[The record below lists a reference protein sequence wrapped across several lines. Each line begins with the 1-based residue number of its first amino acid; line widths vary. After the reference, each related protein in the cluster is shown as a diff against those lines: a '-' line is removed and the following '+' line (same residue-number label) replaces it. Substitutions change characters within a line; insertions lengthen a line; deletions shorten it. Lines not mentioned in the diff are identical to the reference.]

1 MHVPASID
9 ELSDVMTALA
19 RDRRTLAITGGDAP
33 LDAPYAKPVDELVS
47 MSRLNG
53 IVDHAPSD
61 QVVEVLAGTTIA
73 ELQAALREHNQR
85 LALDPPMPE
94 RTTVGGAIAANAYG
108 ALRTHFGTA
117 KDLVIGMTVVR
128 ADGVIA
134 RGGGKVVKNVAG
146 FDVPK
151 LMIGT
156 HGTLAAIASITFRLH
171 PLPPAQRSVVFE
183 GCSAAE
189 VRAVTK
195 RLIELQLEPA
205 ASYATYDGLF
215 YEHCIRFEGFADGVA
230 AQVERLGGTAPAEA
244 DLIQE
249 NARTDGAL
257 RLTISALPSHF
268 EAIHQRVI
276 VPLFAVLTKAPQ
288 VLVYPSVGTFFVSGD
303 VEDRPGVIYAL
314 MSARTFVE
322 ALGGTLVITAA
333 PETLCD
339 SVDPWGAPPP
349 AFPLMRELKARF
361 DPDRRLHPCA
371 FVGGL

>member
-1 MHVPASID
+1 MHAPSSID
-9 ELSDVMTALA
+9 ELSEVMTTLA
-19 RDRRTLAITGGDAP
+19 RDHRTLAITGGDTP

-47 MSRLNG
+47 TSRLSG
-53 IVDHAPSD
+53 IVDYAPSD

-73 ELQAALREHNQR
+73 QLQAALREHNQH
-85 LALDPPMPE
+85 LALDPPTPE
-94 RTTVGGAIAANAYG
+94 RTTIGGAIAVNAYG
-108 ALRTHFGTA
+108 ALRTRFGAA

-128 ADGVIA
+128 ADGVVA

-156 HGTLAAIASITFRLH
+156 YGTLAAIASVTFRLH
-171 PLPPAQRSVVFE
+171 PLPKAQRSVVFE
-183 GCSAAE
+183 GCSAVE

-195 RLIELQLEPA
+195 QLAELQLEPA
-205 ASYATYDGLF
+205 ASYATYDGQF

-230 AQVERLGGTAPAEA
+230 AQIERLGGAAPAEM

-276 VPLFAVLTKAPQ
+276 IPLFAMLAKAPQ

-314 MSARTFVE
+314 MSARRFVE
-322 ALGGTLVITAA
+322 MLGGTLVVTAS
-333 PETLCD
+333 PGSICD
-339 SVDPWGAPPP
+339 VVDPWGAPPP
-349 AFPLMRELKARF
+349 SFPLMRELKTRF
-361 DPDRRLHPCA
+361 DPDRRLHPGA